1 MSAGARAGTAIAREV
16 ELDVT
21 TNIRE
26 LDMARSSPLAAYRV
40 RCPRNLLAGSILLG
54 LAALGMSEANA
65 QAKLEQT
72 DVGIVATRDTQ
83 VGVQLAI
90 ADALGYFKDEGLQV
104 APRWVQ
110 SGDDVVQLLG
120 AGATPMGCASTF
132 GATLLAAQRI
142 PIHAVQGVAD
152 MAGTQGFALG
162 PNAKL
167 TNPKELEGKKLAYT
181 NGNPQILILAKLA
194 KRYGFDMSKVSLVNM
209 LPSEGVVA
217 TEKGDVT
224 GLLSFQPFLYRL
236 TALGGRMYATGRQ
249 SWISG
254 QQEDLGPSDRLL
266 YLNAVLMAQDSWIK
280 DKPNTVKAVMRA
292 FDRATKFLASDR
304 PQAIEIIQ
312 RGIKIDPAAISAIMN
327 VNVYNSAITPEIAS
341 SVTDLSEWALSIK
354 RIPAA
359 VKPSDIIDPT
369 LLASMNPSLV
379 TWRP

>member
-1 MSAGARAGTAIAREV
+1 
-16 ELDVT
+16 
-21 TNIRE
+21 
-26 LDMARSSPLAAYRV
+26 
-40 RCPRNLLAGSILLG
+40 LLASCILLG
-54 LAALGMSEANA
+54 LAALGMNEAQAQA

-72 DVGIVATRDTQ
+72 DVAIVATRDTQ

-104 APRWVQ
+104 SPKWVQ

-132 GATLLAAQRI
+132 GATLLAAQHI
-142 PIHAVQGVAD
+142 PIHAVQGLAD
-152 MAGTQGFALG
+152 MAGTQGFVLAPKVQL
-162 PNAKL
+162 AS
-167 TNPKELEGKKLAYT
+167 PKELEGKKLAYT

-217 TEKGDVT
+217 AEKGDVA
-224 GLLSFQPFLYRL
+224 GFLSFQPFLYRL
-236 TALGGRMYATGRQ
+236 TALGGSMYVTGRQ

-254 QQEDLGPSDRLL
+254 QQQDLAGSERFLF
-266 YLNAVLMAQDSWIK
+266 LNAILMVQDSWIK

-304 PQAIEIIQ
+304 PQAVEIIQ

-341 SVTDLSEWALSIK
+341 SISDLSEWALSIK

-359 VKPSDIIDPT
+359 VKPTDIIDPT
-369 LLASMNPSLV
+369 LLASQNPSLV
-379 TWRP
+379 MWRAP